1 MITKNVND
9 TKVVNEQYDEKCEK
23 FRSSFS
29 IESMISK
36 RNEAK
41 YEPIGKEDTPRE
53 KWKNL
58 DSPAKETIGRNGNKV
73 RLYYDFY
80 YKQA

>member
-9 TKVVNEQYDEKCEK
+9 TKVINEQYDEK

-36 RNEAK
+36 KNEAT
-41 YEPIGKEDTPRE
+41 YEQIGKEESSRK
-53 KWKNL
+53 KWQHQL

-73 RLYYDFY
+73 RLYIDFY
-80 YKQA
+80 YM